1 MILTQ
6 IARLCQSR
14 RLRWLFLILLSIIA
28 LIFFQHRVDKIPI
41 SSNSTSE
48 IVTDSE
54 IIPAF
59 KQFTPTSLQ
68 PPAPSVVCD
77 EGDPFAQSTR
87 FAIEGAT
94 SAQSARTKAD
104 WDRVAQHWVQ
114 AVAWMQAVP
123 INSPQRAFAE
133 KKVQEYMRNLAYS
146 QQQAANA
153 VAWRNMG
160 SFNSDI
166 LDEQLKLYQS
176 YVATLGRPDVLI
188 IGSSRALQG
197 VDPRELIYGLSS
209 RGYSGIKV
217 FNFSVNGATA
227 QVVYYILRHLL
238 TQPQLP
244 RMLIWADGLRA
255 FNSGRVDRTYN
266 LITESEGNRLLLAGV
281 RPELSPLNPAP
292 NPVCYQ
298 LPGTCTNNG
307 ASLRNLDLVRD
318 YPTSSLSSLPIT
330 PVVDLSPIS
339 DPDLAYTPI
348 NSPTATITQRKLIQ
362 ETATLDANGFIPI
375 SEQFDPSSYYRYRPR
390 VPGQYDSDYA
400 NFRLTGE
407 QETALRSIV
416 NFAKGWQIPLIF
428 VNLPL
433 TQDYLDPVRQ
443 AAETQFQAWMDRQSQ
458 QQGFIFRDLSQRW
471 LTRYD
476 YFVDPSH
483 LNRYGAQAVARLL
496 ASDNSLPWPTSR
508 R

>member
-6 IARLCQSR
+6 IARLFQSR
-14 RLRWLFLILLSIIA
+14 RLRWLFSTLLIILMVILFQIRLHKISIVSTPTPEMIA
-28 LIFFQHRVDKIPI
+28 
-41 SSNSTSE
+41 
-48 IVTDSE
+48 DSE
-54 IIPAF
+54 VIPAF
-59 KQFTPTSLQ
+59 KEFIPASPQA
-68 PPAPSVVCD
+68 PAPSNVCD

-104 WDRVAQHWVQ
+104 WDRVAQQWVQ

-133 KKVQEYMRNLAYS
+133 RKVQEYMRNLAYS

-153 VAWRNMG
+153 VAWRNIA
-160 SFNSDI
+160 SFNSNI
-166 LDEQLKLYQS
+166 LDEQFKLYQS

-197 VDPRELIYGLSS
+197 IDPRELIFGLSS
-209 RGYSGIKV
+209 RGYSGAKV

-255 FNSGRVDRTYN
+255 FNSGRIDRTYN

-281 RPELSPLNPAP
+281 RPELATLNPAP
-292 NPVCYQ
+292 VPVCYQ
-298 LPGTCTNNG
+298 FPGTCTDG
-307 ASLRNLDLVRD
+307 VSLGNLDVVRD
-318 YPTSSLSSLPIT
+318 YPLP
-330 PVVDLSPIS
+330 DLSNSEVTQILDFS
-339 DPDLAYTPI
+339 AIHDQKLKYTPI
-348 NSPTATITQRKLIQ
+348 NSPAATITQRKIIE

-375 SEQFDPSSYYRYRPR
+375 SEQFHPSSYYRYRPR
-390 VPGQYDSDYA
+390 VPGEYDSDYA

-416 NFAKGWQIPLIF
+416 NFAKGWQIPLVF

-443 AAETQFQAWMDRQSQ
+443 SAENQFQAWMDRQSQ

-476 YFVDPSH
+476 YFADPSH